1 MIYMYSKRNKY
12 FVLLIIQID
21 KIHFIGFMSSIIFLI
36 LYSAIHKAY
45 GVGILTQGGKKMIKE
60 VKIKRN
66 VIMVNKNHERGYDN
80 EKGVMIIEEENGTK
94 HILDLESN
102 NNITHCDYLDIIDTE
117 ETKEE
122 ILFKEVL
129 FDTDEE

>member
-1 MIYMYSKRNKY
+1 
-12 FVLLIIQID
+12 
-21 KIHFIGFMSSIIFLI
+21 
-36 LYSAIHKAY
+36 
-45 GVGILTQGGKKMIKE
+45 MIKKK
-60 VKIKRN
+60 KIKRN
-66 VIMVNKNHERGYDN
+66 IIMVNKNHERGYDV

>member
-1 MIYMYSKRNKY
+1 
-12 FVLLIIQID
+12 
-21 KIHFIGFMSSIIFLI
+21 
-36 LYSAIHKAY
+36 
-45 GVGILTQGGKKMIKE
+45 MIKE

-66 VIMVNKNHERGYDN
+66 IIMVNKNHERGYDV
-80 EKGVMIIEEENGTK
+80 EKGVVIIEEENGTK
-94 HILDLESN
+94 HSLELESN

>member
-1 MIYMYSKRNKY
+1 
-12 FVLLIIQID
+12 
-21 KIHFIGFMSSIIFLI
+21 
-36 LYSAIHKAY
+36 
-45 GVGILTQGGKKMIKE
+45 MIKE

-66 VIMVNKNHERGYDN
+66 IIMVNKHHERGYDV

-94 HILDLESN
+94 HILDLKSN
-102 NNITHCDYLDIIDTE
+102 SDISACDYLDIIDTE

-129 FDTDEE
+129 FDNEL

>member
-1 MIYMYSKRNKY
+1 MRKIGIEQTKK
-12 FVLLIIQID
+12 D
-21 KIHFIGFMSSIIFLI
+21 K
-36 LYSAIHKAY
+36 K
-45 GVGILTQGGKKMIKE
+45 IKCKVE

-66 VIMVNKNHERGYDN
+66 IIMVNKNHERGYDV